1 MLLRPLLFPL
11 AARVDIA
18 FGMLVAQQAEY
29 ERLVVLQQRLI
40 MTVVHLATAFAP
52 TNVLDCMVIGREL
65 EPGLVEILD
74 DQQGLVLGERSENP
88 RLFYR
93 LAEEIGLS
101 SPFRRA
107 DGFPIVTSSERNVA
121 ASGSRSTNAWVNGL
135 SLPMLVFHVFVPDR
149 V

>member
-52 TNVLDCMVIGREL
+52 TNVLDCMAIGRDL
-65 EPGLVEILD
+65 EPGLVEILN

-93 LAEEIGLS
+93 LAEEMG
-101 SPFRRA
+101 
-107 DGFPIVTSSERNVA
+107 
-121 ASGSRSTNAWVNGL
+121 
-135 SLPMLVFHVFVPDR
+135 
-149 V
+149 